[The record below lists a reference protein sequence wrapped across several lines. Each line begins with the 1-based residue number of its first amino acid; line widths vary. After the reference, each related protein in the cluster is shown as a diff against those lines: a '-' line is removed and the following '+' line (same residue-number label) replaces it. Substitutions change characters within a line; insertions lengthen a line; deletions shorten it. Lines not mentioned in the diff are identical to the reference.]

1 MGELIA
7 LPQGGDVFS
16 DVRGDD
22 RMMRVTPHPDAGV
35 VVVSL
40 WAGKVCRASFRLPE
54 EDVPRLV
61 ETLQAVQAEAPA
73 IRSRWS
79 RWWSRLAA

>member
-7 LPQGGDVFS
+7 LPQAGDVFS

-22 RMMRVTPHPDAGV
+22 RTMRVTPHPDAGV
-35 VVVSL
+35 VVVSV
-40 WAGKVCRASFRLPE
+40 WAGKICRASFRLPE
-54 EDVPRLV
+54 EDVPRLI
-61 ETLQAVQAEAPA
+61 ETLQTEAPA
-73 IRSRWS
+73 TPSRWS